1 MAEPDLGGAEDS
13 ATKLVRARIRDGESW
28 DLAGSRETKMQTRQG
43 YRRGWIL
50 TFRRQPD
57 PGAEKDWRT
66 TVGITVFV
74 DGTTGA
80 AELLR

>member
-1 MAEPDLGGAEDS
+1 MVEVEVAAAERS
-13 ATKLVRARIRDGESW
+13 ATELIRRRISDGDRW
-28 DLAGSRETKMQTRQG
+28 DLAGTRDTKMQTRQG
-43 YRRGWIL
+43 YRLGWIM

-66 TVGITVFV
+66 TVGVTVFV
-74 DGTTGA
+74 DNTTGA